1 MNIKKQPTYIQP
13 LVNII
18 TIQAGYIVCNSPG
31 PNNIPNVVEDEYGT
45 Y

>member
-1 MNIKKQPTYIQP
+1 MDIKKQLTYIQP

-18 TIQAGYIVCNSPG
+18 TIQAGYIVCNSPS
-31 PNNIPNVVEDEYGT
+31 PNSIRNVVEDEYGA

>member
-18 TIQAGYIVCNSPG
+18 TIQTGYIVCNSPG
-31 PNNIPNVVEDEYGT
+31 PNSIPNVVEDEYGP